1 MTRTIRCPH
10 GNSTINKERLYLK
23 AVSGGGDR
31 GKQDF
36 LYRCHRLLSGLRSS
50 LYPASSPVSGGG
62 ASQHSADLVLDLGDQ
77 DLGQHNARDLRVG
90 RWHGR
95 KHANQWFVLRIK
107 HLF

>member
-1 MTRTIRCPH
+1 MGVTGENKTS
-10 GNSTINKERLYLK
+10 STDVTGCCQVCAPPFI
-23 AVSGGGDR
+23 
-31 GKQDF
+31 
-36 LYRCHRLLSGLRSS
+36 
-50 LYPASSPVSGGG
+50 PPSSPVSGGG